1 MAYLRTKKGQ
11 IIKMLVIASRKRSS
25 CGVAIPNWAIIFTHR
40 PLKMTII
47 GTLFELLSEGQKWV
61 LT

>member
-1 MAYLRTKKGQ
+1 
-11 IIKMLVIASRKRSS
+11 MLVIASRKRSS